1 MNPIQK
7 ARWQLACGIL
17 VALGSATAVWYL
29 LYPLAGY
36 SRLTLMLAQLVTP
49 VIGLGGIALW
59 RIGWREVGLS
69 MGDLGR
75 AAASSSVVTALFLLL
90 AWPLRSV
97 LAPEVP
103 LLRPEFSL
111 PHLLD
116 NWILTGLGEEILF
129 CGLLF
134 NLTLR
139 ALPARR
145 RWVAVLPVALAFAA
159 WHLPGYLARGLPLA
173 GFSGRLAL
181 NVASWLFFG
190 LAYALSGNLWL
201 AAIMHANTNYAI
213 SPLIVGSPP
222 LGLLFMG
229 MMVAAAWV
237 LGRRRDRAPESTP
250 LAEPG

>member
-1 MNPIQK
+1 MNKIQE
-7 ARWQLACGIL
+7 ARWRLACSVL
-17 VALGSATAVWYL
+17 LALGSISAVWYGL
-29 LYPLAGY
+29 FPLAGY
-36 SRLTLMLAQLVTP
+36 SRGTLMLAQLATP
-49 VIGLGGIALW
+49 AIGLSGIALW
-59 RIGWREVGLS
+59 RLGWREVGLS
-69 MGDLGR
+69 IGDLGR

-97 LAPEVP
+97 LASGVP

-111 PHLLD
+111 RHLLD

-145 RWVAVLPVALAFAA
+145 RSVAVLPVALAFAA

-173 GFSGRLAL
+173 GVGGRLAL
-181 NVASWLFFG
+181 NIASWLFFG
-190 LAYALSGNLWL
+190 VAYALSGNLWL
-201 AAIMHANTNYAI
+201 AAFMHANTNYAI
-213 SPLIVGSPP
+213 SPLMVGSPP

-229 MMVAAAWV
+229 MMVAAAWL
-237 LGRRRDRAPESTP
+237 LGRRMDRAPEPTP
-250 LAEPG
+250 LSEPG